1 MEHHAA
7 SPTPA
12 GLVAFAVACYTFT
25 AVFAGL
31 VPGEGL
37 FLLGC
42 WLLGG
47 FAGVVKPIVA
57 VCLAVAGSLGLYVAS
72 AIQLNSSFG
81 RTVFPLGTPWLKSD
95 KA

>member
-37 FLLGC
+37 FLL
-42 WLLGG
+42 
-47 FAGVVKPIVA
+47 F
-57 VCLAVAGSLGLYVAS
+57 
-72 AIQLNSSFG
+72 
-81 RTVFPLGTPWLKSD
+81 
-95 KA
+95 